1 MGSYKYSQDGSY
13 SSTDS
18 SCSKS
23 TTATIHSDRIA
34 PKPHQ
39 NDCATNPANQK
50 HTRSKAE
57 VEVEYECREPH
68 ARSSTSTYASTTYS
82 TAELDP
88 EPEPTEP
95 ASPHQG
101 RYCVNQRQ
109 EFYPL
114 DAIPTTPSS
123 FAPLFPSSRRLLI
136 RHDDATIDGNMNL
149 RVDTPV
155 HLRDGSQR
163 DVILFHLR
171 MHDLFSRKFS
181 FRRYCRDSGREVCS
195 SARREVVPAHER
207 RPVLRTS
214 WSNVFSG
221 FRPGSTGGHCS
232 PNGELKRQNSRA
244 VDGYGHGH
252 GHGHAAGEEVD
263 KGTAGEDELEK
274 EKEGQNALPIL
285 GETILLEFSNYAH
298 VELRR
303 KGPGSTKK
311 YEFEYW
317 STKYQWRREV
327 RKEGDLHEVS
337 YFLVDTRTSRT
348 IAHLVPDTL
357 APLEV
362 VEEESKGGW
371 VPPSSLWISDPEVYK
386 TMPDVAE

>member
-1 MGSYKYSQDGSY
+1 MGSYKSCQAGSY

-23 TTATIHSDRIA
+23 TAATIHSDRIA
-34 PKPHQ
+34 PKPHKS
-39 NDCATNPANQK
+39 DWVTNPANQH
-50 HTRSKAE
+50 HTRSEAE

-68 ARSSTSTYASTTYS
+68 PRSSALTYASTTYS

-88 EPEPTEP
+88 EPEPIEP
-95 ASPHQG
+95 ASPHEG
-101 RYCVNQRQ
+101 RYCVNERQ

-114 DAIPTTPSS
+114 DAIPSTPSS

-171 MHDLFSRKFS
+171 MYDLFSRKFS
-181 FRRYCRDSGREVCS
+181 FRRYCRDSGREVCH

-207 RPVLRTS
+207 RPVLHTS
-214 WSNVFSG
+214 WSNVFAG
-221 FRPGSTGGHCS
+221 FRPGSVGGHS
-232 PNGELKRQNSRA
+232 PPNGELKRQESRPGA
-244 VDGYGHGH
+244 GYGHGH
-252 GHGHAAGEEVD
+252 FAGEEVD
-263 KGTAGEDELEK
+263 KGSVEEDELEK
-274 EKEGQNALPIL
+274 EKEGQTLPIL

-337 YFLVDTRTSRT
+337 YFLVDTRTSKT